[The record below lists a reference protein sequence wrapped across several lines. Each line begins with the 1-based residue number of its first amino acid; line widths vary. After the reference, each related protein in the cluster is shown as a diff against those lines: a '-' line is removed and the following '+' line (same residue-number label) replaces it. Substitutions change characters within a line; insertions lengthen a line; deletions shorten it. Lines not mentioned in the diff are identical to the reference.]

1 MRQKL
6 HQTASIA
13 AILSALTFPA
23 FSQSVEAEAQLQAD
37 ASADQSAEKAPPAI
51 PEITVTAQKRAEDVQ
66 DVPLSVTAVAGD
78 LLEARAVDKVD
89 DIGHLA
95 PNLDIAALPRSS
107 YIRIRGLGSGDNKG
121 FEQSIGLFVDGIYYG
136 RAEYLNDAMIDIE
149 RIEVLRG
156 PQGTLFGKNTVAGAL
171 NITTRD
177 PSTDWE
183 FYGSALLGEYDQQR
197 FEGAINIPFWP
208 DVAGLR
214 LAGKRNKRD
223 GYIYNRVLDRDEANL
238 DKTYAR
244 AKLGLLGTETF
255 ELVLGVDYGKLEA
268 RGNGYQLSKLS
279 PDAELLYR
287 PFDPDLETNLDDYE
301 TGLDYP
307 GYTYRD
313 TIGATLT
320 AKLDVA
326 EHELAF
332 ITGYSAY
339 EFEVSDDVDFGPAPL
354 LNFLYDDEFS
364 QYSGELR
371 LTSPDGPF
379 EYVAGLYY
387 FYSDYDALTDFTML
401 PDFDVLG
408 TVQGLIIPDA
418 LQQIIDLAGGP
429 TFNGDNRHK
438 EFQQETTHFAA
449 YGQANLT
456 LWDDLELIAGL
467 RYTTEEKDHF
477 QQQSFENGG
486 IPFQLLTG
494 DTAFAANA
502 SRDEDNW
509 SPKFAVKYSFLD
521 DAMAYITW
529 AKGFKA
535 GGFNEQAPDP
545 AGMEFNEETSDTF
558 EAGIKSTWFA
568 RQLTLNLTY
577 YYTNFN
583 NLQVAVWDGTG
594 FIVSNAEEATTQGIE
609 FESMVVPVEG
619 LFISLAAGWIDA
631 TYDQFNSGPCKAG
644 EGKGCDLTG
653 QRLNQAPEFNGTIS
667 ALYELDINATNMVAY
682 IGGDVYY
689 QTEMFLTPD
698 LDEADKQDSYTLV
711 SARIGFKHPDNLWN
725 FSVIGKNLL
734 DETIKQE
741 SFDVP
746 LFAGSHFAAV
756 APPRTL
762 SARFAVEF

>member
-1 MRQKL
+1 MRHFL
-6 HQTASIA
+6 IRTTSIA
-13 AILSALTFPA
+13 AIATTIALPVWA
-23 FSQSVEAEAQLQAD
+23 QDAAVEAETSAEIE
-37 ASADQSAEKAPPAI
+37 ASAETKAPPAI
-51 PEITVTAQKRAEDVQ
+51 PEIIVTAQKRSENVQ

-89 DIGHLA
+89 DIGYLA

-177 PSTDWE
+177 PSTEWE
-183 FYGSALLGEYDQQR
+183 VYGSALFGEYNQQR
-197 FEGAINIPFWP
+197 FEAAVNIPFWS

-214 LAGKRNKRD
+214 IAAKDNQRD
-223 GYIYNRVLDRDEANL
+223 GYIYNRLLDRDEANL

-255 ELVLGVDYGKLEA
+255 ELVVSVDYGSLKA
-268 RGNGYQLSKLS
+268 RGNGYQLSELGD
-279 PDAELLYR
+279 DARLLYTA
-287 PFDPDLETNLDDYE
+287 FDPNVETDLDDYE
-301 TGLDYP
+301 TSLDYP

-313 TIGATLT
+313 TLGATAT
-320 AKLDVA
+320 AKLDIA

-332 ITGYSAY
+332 IAGWSSY

-354 LNFLYDDEFS
+354 LSFLYDDEFE
-364 QYSGELR
+364 QYSGEIR

-387 FYSDYDALTDFTML
+387 FFSDYDANTDFTML
-401 PDFDVLG
+401 PDFDALG
-408 TVQGLIIPDA
+408 TVTGLVLPAA
-418 LQQIIDLAGGP
+418 LQDILALAGP
-429 TFNGDNRHK
+429 SFNGDNRHK
-438 EFQQETTHFAA
+438 DFMQETTHIAA

-456 LWDDLELIAGL
+456 LWEDLELIAGL

-477 QQQSFENGG
+477 QEQTFENGG
-486 IPFQLLTG
+486 IPFRLLTG
-494 DTAFAANA
+494 DTDFAANA

-509 SPKFAVKYSFLD
+509 SPKFAVKYAFLE
-521 DAMAYITW
+521 DAMAYVTY

-535 GGFNEQAPDP
+535 GGFNEMATSPDD
-545 AGMEFNEETSDTF
+545 MEFNEELSDTI
-558 EAGIKSTWFA
+558 EGGIKSTWFN

-577 YYTNFN
+577 FYTSFE

-594 FIVSNAEEATTQGIE
+594 FVVTNAEEATTQGLE
-609 FESMVVPVEG
+609 LESMIVPVEG
-619 LFISLAAGWIDA
+619 LFLSIAAGWIDA
-631 TYDQFNSGPCKAG
+631 TYDSFKNGPCLAG
-644 EGKGCDLTG
+644 QGKGCDLSG
-653 QRLNQAPEFNGTIS
+653 DRLNQAPEFNGSVS
-667 ALYELDINATNMVAY
+667 ALYEHDINTVNMLAF

-698 LDEADKQDSYTLV
+698 LDKADSQEAYTQV
-711 SARIGFKHPDNLWN
+711 SARIGLRHPDNLWS

-756 APPRTL
+756 APPRTF